1 MPSPTLVS
9 LLGGLT
15 IGSVAKYIEWL
26 NLFKK
31 GQVKSKLPISYVSLF
46 SGIGGFELG
55 IQKVF
60 PFAQCVAFA
69 EIEQQKIQ
77 IYKSHFPDHNNLG
90 NVTDIPIGKLK
101 TLKADLLVGGFSC
114 VSKSSLSVMRGKATD
129 QSFDTF
135 EDTLRILKYGQFSDV
150 ILENVPTSYSS
161 SLSTEQIVEK
171 LEKVLGQKKKVSVI
185 KVNGCNFTGTARN
198 RVFFTT
204 FIQNIPIPNMSQ
216 RFEFNLDPYEE
227 VRRGFKDPDLDEFSL
242 FLKEKLKEKNITKVD
257 LNPFEYREFLVE
269 FMNRET
275 RTDRWSF
282 TSDTNKKCSATLT
295 KKAGTYPNGFII
307 DRRGGD
313 ALVRYMTIG
322 EGERLMGFPE
332 GWLSSVGPTT
342 GLRFLGDAVVVPV
355 IQYIMLNY
363 LYERSKDKFKVYKP
377 YKSYRGK

>member
-227 VRRGFKDPDLDEFSL
+227 VRRGFKDPDLDEFNL
-242 FLKEKLKEKNITKVD
+242 FLKEKNITKLD

>member
-1 MPSPTLVS
+1 MPSPTLIS

-15 IGSVAKYIEWL
+15 IASVTKYIEWL

-60 PFAQCVAFA
+60 PFAECVAFA
-69 EIEQQKIQ
+69 EINQQKIQ
-77 IYKSHFPDHNNLG
+77 IYKSHFPSHNNLG
-90 NVTDIPIGKLK
+90 DVTNIPIGKLK
-101 TLKADLLVGGFSC
+101 SLKADLLVGGFSC
-114 VSKSSLSVMRGKATD
+114 VSKSSLSVMRGKTSD

-135 EDTLRILKYGQFSDV
+135 EATLRILKHGEFSDIV
-150 ILENVPTSYSS
+150 LENVPTSHSS

-171 LEKVLGQKKKVSVI
+171 LEEVLGQKKKVYVI
-185 KVNGCNFTGTARN
+185 EVNGCNFTGTARN

-204 FIQNIPIPNMSQ
+204 FRQNIPIPNMSQ

-227 VRRGFKDPDLDEFSL
+227 VRRGFKDPDLDEFDL
-242 FLKEKLKEKNITKVD
+242 FLKEKNLTKVD
-257 LNPFEYREFLVE
+257 LNPFEYRKFLVE
-269 FMNRET
+269 FMNTET

-342 GLRFLGDAVVVPV
+342 GLRFLGDAVVVPA

>member
-1 MPSPTLVS
+1 MPSPTLIG
-9 LLGGLT
+9 LIGGLT
-15 IGSVAKYIEWL
+15 AATVTKYIEWL

-55 IQKVF
+55 IKKVF
-60 PFAQCVAFA
+60 PFAKCVAFA
-69 EIEQQKIQ
+69 EIQEQKIQ
-77 IYKSHFPDHNNLG
+77 VYKSHFPDHNNLG
-90 NVTDIPIGKLK
+90 NVNDIPIEKLK

-114 VSKSSLSVMRGKATD
+114 VSKSSLSVMRGKTSD

-135 EDTLRILKYGQFSDV
+135 EATLRILKNGEFSDIV
-150 ILENVPTSYSS
+150 LENVPTSHSS
-161 SLSTEQIVEK
+161 DLTTEQIVEK
-171 LEKVLGQKKKVSVI
+171 LKEVLGQKKKVYVI
-185 KVNGCNFTGTARN
+185 EVNGCNFTGTARN

-204 FIQNIPIPNMSQ
+204 FRQNISIPNMSQ

-227 VRRGFKDPDLDEFSL
+227 VRRGFKDPDLDEFDL
-242 FLKEKLKEKNITKVD
+242 FLKEKNITKVD
-257 LNPFEYREFLVE
+257 LNPFEYRKFLVE
-269 FMNRET
+269 FMNRED

>member
-1 MPSPTLVS
+1 MPSPSLIG

-15 IGSVAKYIEWL
+15 VASVTKYIKWI
-26 NLFKK
+26 NLFRK

-60 PFAQCVAFA
+60 PFAQCIAFA
-69 EIEQQKIQ
+69 EIEKQKIQ
-77 IYKSHFPDHNNLG
+77 IYKSHFPNHNNLG
-90 NVTDIPIGKLK
+90 NVNDISILKLK
-101 TLKADLLVGGFSC
+101 SLKADLLVGGFSC
-114 VSKSSLSVMRGKATD
+114 VSKSSLSVMRGKITD

-135 EDTLRILKYGQFSDV
+135 EATLRILKHGQFSD
-150 ILENVPTSYSS
+150 IALENVPTSHSS
-161 SLSTEQIVEK
+161 TLSTEKIVEK
-171 LEKVLGQKKKVSVI
+171 LEEVLNKKVYVI
-185 KVNGCNFTGTARN
+185 QVNGCNFTGTGRD

-204 FIQNIPIPNMSQ
+204 FNQNIPIPDIST

-227 VRRGFKDPDLDEFSL
+227 VRRGFKDPGLDEFEL
-242 FLKEKLKEKNITKVD
+242 FLKEKNLTKVD
-257 LNPFEYREFLVE
+257 LNPFEYRKFLVE
-269 FMNRET
+269 FMNTET

-313 ALVRYMTIG
+313 ALVRYITIG

-377 YKSYRGK
+377 YKSYRGT